1 MKREII
7 FLVVIF
13 NLLFSSCE
21 KDEYTKPI
29 EVSFGFTMDS
39 LQLTESTKS
48 SSFTIDKG
56 TLVVETLEFDGRR
69 EQGDDYFFTSK
80 FSTPLQAEL
89 HNQIMNQNVSYDI
102 PQGIYNRIELTL
114 SIGDGN
120 ENALCLEGNFNR
132 GPFDEVPVLFE
143 YAFQEQ
149 IRINARN
156 KEGGEQIVLSKDNP
170 VKATVRINVPN
181 LFQFVNMNMIKN
193 AETVQINGQEV
204 IRINKETNN
213 NIFNLIATKLDNSIQ
228 VVFE

>member
-39 LQLTESTKS
+39 LQLDESTKS

-56 TLVVETLEFDGRR
+56 NLVVETLEFDGRR
-69 EQGDDYFFTSK
+69 EQGDDYFFTSE
-80 FSTPLQAEL
+80 FSTPLQAGL

-213 NIFNLIATKLDNSIQ
+213 TIFNLIATKLDNSIQ

>member
-1 MKREII
+1 
-7 FLVVIF
+7 
-13 NLLFSSCE
+13 
-21 KDEYTKPI
+21 
-29 EVSFGFTMDS
+29 
-39 LQLTESTKS
+39 
-48 SSFTIDKG
+48 
-56 TLVVETLEFDGRR
+56 
-69 EQGDDYFFTSK
+69 
-80 FSTPLQAEL
+80 
-89 HNQIMNQNVSYDI
+89 MNQNVSYDI

-114 SIGDGN
+114 SIGYGN

-213 NIFNLIATKLDNSIQ
+213 TIFNLIATKLDNSIQ